1 MRKAM
6 AVVRLSENTPTYRV
20 QYFKIVTR
28 EFVDID
34 FTDLTSDR
42 EYSTLVELCRDIIN
56 LAKINGYKIET
67 AGEINK
73 MPNILIDKG
82 TGTLSKYV
90 FGKNLWS

>member
-1 MRKAM
+1 MRNAI
-6 AVVRLSENTPTYRV
+6 AIVRLSDIVPRYRV

-34 FTDLTSDR
+34 FTNLVIDR
-42 EYSTLVELCRDIIN
+42 EYSTLHELCQDIIK
-56 LAKINGYKIET
+56 LAKVNGFKIEV

-90 FGKNLWS
+90 FAKKNLQ